1 MLTSPVEWPIVV
13 PSPYDYA
20 IGVSYSPDDTPHDLQ
35 GGYIV
40 DGSREDAESYRTED
54 YTPMPLGH
62 ATRKQDNKRKGKGTQ
77 GKKRSKGSPS
87 VSRTPPSDC
96 NGPLLACEWH
106 RPSDLPCLDD
116 CHGRQVEAQA
126 DATAGNASGTS
137 MASVEEE
144 VNITIKRL
152 MDARLYLD
160 ESEVSS
166 YNAALDDEESKLR
179 LATPNEDEDQEAASN

>member
-1 MLTSPVEWPIVV
+1 LLTSPVEWPIVV

-20 IGVSYSPDDTPHDLQ
+20 IGVSYSPDLQ

-54 YTPMPLGH
+54 YTLMPLGH

-96 NGPLLACEWH
+96 DGLLLACEWH
-106 RPSDLPCLDD
+106 RAKDLACLYSR
-116 CHGRQVEAQA
+116 CPGRRVKVRTGATTE
-126 DATAGNASGTS
+126 DASESSKG
-137 MASVEEE
+137 SVEEGIDFTAND
-144 VNITIKRL
+144 V
-152 MDARLYLD
+152 MHAQPHLD
-160 ESEVSS
+160 DSYVSS
-166 YNAALDDEESKLR
+166 HNAAPDDDELKLH
-179 LATPNEDEDQEAASN
+179 LATPNEHEYQEVAGN